1 MAWVSYSLWREFSP
15 QLGYET
21 NHCHKKRWFKRIKKI
36 PELDN
41 DYQKVGKL
49 AQKIVYHLYQNPQY
63 LNIESIDL
71 IMFDQMNLKQESEII
86 QSKIFDISK
95 LYIQNPF
102 LLDKKVIEFDYG
114 NDTKPNKI
122 NINSKL
128 GNYVLYYLFDCIIED
143 EDQVLH
149 IIDFKTGNSKPDVR
163 QAYVYL
169 VVADAL
175 SKQKNFPYQN
185 KQFRASFYNLESC
198 QQSSIYTLD
207 QDELQLIKD
216 NLGKIAFA
224 HEQEKKEYQQKE
236 REYFNQ
242 AEFLKEFTNKKF
254 PASVGNFCQN
264 CAYINNCQDYQE
276 HYQNESK

>member
-1 MAWVSYSLWREFSP
+1 MWVSYSLWREFSP

-36 PELDN
+36 TELDN

-86 QSKIFDISK
+86 QSKIFDIINF
-95 LYIQNPF
+95 YIQKPF
-102 LLDKKVIEFDYG
+102 LLDKKVVEFDSG

-149 IIDFKTGNSKPDVR
+149 IIDFKTGNSKPDIR

-169 VVADAL
+169 LVADYL
-175 SKQKNFPYQN
+175 SKSQDIRYKN
-185 KQFRASFYNLESC
+185 KLFRASFYNLETGK
-198 QQSSIYTLD
+198 QSSIYTLD
-207 QDELQLIKD
+207 REELELFKD
-216 NLGKIAFA
+216 CLGKIAFD
-224 HEQEKKEYQQKE
+224 HDQEKKKYQQKE
-236 REYFNQ
+236 REYFDQ
-242 AEFLKEFTNKKF
+242 PEFLEKFTNKNF

-264 CAYINNCQDYQE
+264 CAYNNHCEDYQE
-276 HYQNESK
+276 YYQNESK